1 MIKSAPPVVLAFLLG
16 AAFSLGA
23 AEATSA
29 SRQLDRLV
37 AEVHEDIS
45 DLRVVASSVGNSQL
59 RRQLYREVSELEGSV
74 NDLDA
79 TFDRIYAPAVPA
91 ACSPQEFSRIYS
103 AVSAESFGDEQLS
116 VLRAASQGRRF
127 SSAQVASLMNLFDF
141 SDDRIDAAVLLYPQV
156 TDPQNW
162 YTVYGTLTF
171 SSDKTELR
179 QRTR

>member
-1 MIKSAPPVVLAFLLG
+1 MLKSAPPVILAFLLG
-16 AAFSLGA
+16 AVFSFGA
-23 AEATSA
+23 AEATST

-45 DLRVVASSVGNSQL
+45 ELRVLAASVGNSQL
-59 RRQLYREVSELEGSV
+59 RRQLYREVGELEGSFEELEV
-74 NDLDA
+74 TLDRVYEPA
-79 TFDRIYAPAVPA
+79 APL

-103 AVSAESFGDEQLS
+103 AVSAESFGDDQLA

-127 SSAQVASLMNLFDF
+127 SSTQVASLMNLFDF
-141 SDDRIDAAVLLYPQV
+141 SDDRIEAAVFLYPQI

-162 YTVYGTLTF
+162 YTVYGALTF